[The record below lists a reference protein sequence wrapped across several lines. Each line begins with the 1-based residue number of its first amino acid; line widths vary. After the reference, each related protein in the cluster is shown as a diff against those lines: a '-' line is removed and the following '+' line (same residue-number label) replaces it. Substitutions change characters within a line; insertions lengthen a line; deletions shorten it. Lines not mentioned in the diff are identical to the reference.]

1 MTPEGLA
8 SLDVNSDGVAVLR
21 MHDAENGNGLSDPMV
36 RALDSLLSE
45 VAVRDDVKVMM
56 LAGLPEH
63 FSSGA
68 TRDVLLDLASSRIE
82 PGDLV
87 LPRRVLDVPV
97 PTIAAMEGH
106 ALGGGLALG
115 ICCDIV
121 LIARESRYGCPFM
134 NYGFTPGMGTT
145 RLLEHVVSP
154 AIAHE
159 MLLTGQPFKGSRF
172 EGCSGFNYVMP
183 RGELWPKALDIAS
196 RIAEKPRAAL
206 VLLKKHLV
214 SGRRRIYEGAL
225 SAETDMHRETFATPD
240 VLARILES

>member
-1 MTPEGLA
+1 
-8 SLDVNSDGVAVLR
+8 
-21 MHDAENGNGLSDPMV
+21 MHDEPTQNGLSEEMAH
-36 RALDSLLSE
+36 ALEAHLQD
-45 VAVRDDVKVMM
+45 AARRNDIKVLI
-56 LAGLPEH
+56 LAGLPDY

-68 TRDVLLDLASSRIE
+68 TPDVLRKLAESKIE
-82 PGDLV
+82 PRDLL
-87 LPRRVLDVPV
+87 LPRLLLNVPV

-159 MLLTGQPFKGSRF
+159 MLFTGEPVAGRRF
-172 EGCSGFNYVMP
+172 EQCGGFNYVLP
-183 RGELWPKALDIAS
+183 RANLWPKTLDLAG
-196 RIAEKPRAAL
+196 RIAEKPRASL
-206 VLLKKHLV
+206 VLLKDHLAA
-214 SGRRRIYEGAL
+214 GRRQVYEGAL
-225 SAETDMHRETFATPD
+225 A
-240 VLARILES
+240 V